1 MKVVILCGGRGTRM
15 AGETE
20 YRPKPLVTIDGKPM
34 IWHIMKFYSSY
45 GFNDFILCIGY
56 KGEMIK
62 QYFMEMYW
70 RNNDLTVHID
80 KNQKIEYHTSEEE
93 ENWTITIVDTG
104 IETETGGRLKSV
116 EKYINEDDFMFTY
129 GDGLSDVNLN
139 NLVDFHKSKNTLATL
154 TGVYPVSTFGIMD
167 VKDGIVKSFKEKP
180 RLKDMVNGG
189 YMVLNKKIFDYIEK
203 DCAFEG
209 EPLGKIAKDGELSVY
224 EHNGFWKAVDTLKDV
239 LLIENMCVEG
249 NTPWQIWK

>member
-104 IETETGGRLKSV
+104 IETETGGRLKLV
-116 EKYINEDDFMFTY
+116 KKYINEDDFMFTY

-180 RLKDMVNGG
+180 VLKDMVNGG
-189 YMVLNKKIFDYIEK
+189 YMVLNKKVFDYIEK
-203 DCAFEG
+203 DCSFEG
-209 EPLGKIAKDGELSVY
+209 EPLGKIAKDGELAVY

-239 LLIENMCVEG
+239 LLIENMCIEG

>member
-203 DCAFEG
+203 DCSFEG

>member
-189 YMVLNKKIFDYIEK
+189 YMVLNKKVFDYIEK
-203 DCAFEG
+203 DCSFEG
-209 EPLGKIAKDGELSVY
+209 EPLGKIAKDGELAVY

>member
-104 IETETGGRLKSV
+104 IETETGGRLKSI
-116 EKYINEDDFMFTY
+116 EKYISEDDFMFTY

-180 RLKDMVNGG
+180 ILKDMVNGG
-189 YMVLNKKIFDYIEK
+189 YMVLNKKVFDYIEK
-203 DCAFEG
+203 DCSFEG
-209 EPLGKIAKDGELSVY
+209 EPLGKIAKDGELAVY

>member
-20 YRPKPLVTIDGKPM
+20 YRPKPLLTIDGKPM

-45 GFNDFILCIGY
+45 GFNDFVLCIGY

-104 IETETGGRLKSV
+104 IKTETGGRLKSV
-116 EKYINEDDFMFTY
+116 EKYINEENFMFTY

-139 NLVDFHKSKNTLATL
+139 DLVDFHKSKNRLATL
-154 TGVYPVSTFGIMD
+154 TGVHPVSNFGIMD
-167 VKDGIVKSFKEKP
+167 VEDGIVKSFKEKP
-180 RLKDMVNGG
+180 VLKDMVNGG
-189 YMVLNKKIFDYIEK
+189 YMVLNKKVFDYIEK
-203 DCAFEG
+203 DCSFEG
-209 EPLGKIAKDGELSVY
+209 EPLGKIAKDGELAVY
-224 EHNGFWKAVDTLKDV
+224 EHNGFWKAVDTVKDV
-239 LLIENMCVEG
+239 LLVENMCAEG
-249 NTPWQIWK
+249 NIPWQIWK